1 MVEGVRGVGS
11 IDPPRGC
18 LADPASDSLPLP
30 ACYVSSVS
38 IGDRGIDNHTFL
50 NVIFG
55 TSCRSYLFKASR
67 LILAQF

>member
-1 MVEGVRGVGS
+1 MKGVGS
-11 IDPPRGC
+11 IDPRGC

-55 TSCRSYLFKASR
+55 IRSFSFRASR